1 MKKSAVEGVKVDESV
16 YNVNK
21 LNMTKVTDYAVAGYE
36 TVMTYTHTGNSIHGM
51 NYSAVDLRGYSEIH
65 FAFRSSCGFNFN
77 NVVSSY
83 DRDWMYFTLTQND
96 DETWNLTAT
105 KADGTVI
112 ATQNNLLANK
122 DGLGDSYTPY
132 TLNAILYGI
141 PSGIYPLKSS
151 SAGELT
157 IWATEIRG
165 TLKAGA

>member
-1 MKKSAVEGVKVDESV
+1 
-16 YNVNK
+16 
-21 LNMTKVTDYAVAGYE
+21 
-36 TVMTYTHTGNSIHGM
+36 MTYTTGDDNIHGM

-65 FAFRSSCGFNFN
+65 FAFRSSYGFTFN
-77 NVVSSY
+77 NEQSSY
-83 DRDWMYFTLTQND
+83 DRDWMYFSLTQND

-122 DGLGDSYTPY
+122 AGLGASYTPY
-132 TLNAILYGI
+132 ALNAILFGI

-151 SAGELT
+151 SVGELT